1 MEEQSKPETAMP
13 ETAMPEEEDVKADE
27 DGEGE

>member
-1 MEEQSKPETAMP
+1 MPETAMPETAMP